1 MPSGNTTVKGLLY
14 INSLDNSYII
24 CGPNATNYYLN
35 IGSTYGA
42 SGMYGPNTCGIWT
55 STTGALHLNP
65 STASNKIYINSYN
78 TSGFLGVGSAGI
90 ADAKLHV
97 GSGAAS
103 TGNIYQRY
111 ISLIIGDGTATQT
124 LTDVCA
130 IFDSSVWCKSRFT
143 TSSDERI
150 KKNIQDIND
159 DGALQKILQIQ
170 PKTYEYIDKVE
181 RNDGIVY
188 GFIAQQIKEVIPEAV
203 KIEKAVIPNILK
215 VCNYNNDII
224 TLPEEDINK
233 LKVNDEIE
241 IIINNENNK
250 RLCKII
256 EINDD
261 NTIRI
266 NESLN
271 ITTEETTEETETIK
285 ECLVYG
291 SKVEDFHTLDKT
303 YIYTLNVCA
312 TQELFKL
319 IEQQNIIIQDL
330 QKRIEMLE
338 NK

>member
-1 MPSGNTTVKGLLY
+1 
-14 INSLDNSYII
+14 
-24 CGPNATNYYLN
+24 
-35 IGSTYGA
+35 
-42 SGMYGPNTCGIWT
+42 
-55 STTGALHLNP
+55 
-65 STASNKIYINSYN
+65 
-78 TSGFLGVGSAGI
+78 
-90 ADAKLHV
+90 V

-241 IIINNENNK
+241 IIINDDNNK

-261 NTIRI
+261 YTIKI

-271 ITTEETTEETETIK
+271 IITEETETIK
-285 ECLVYG
+285 ESLVYG
-291 SKVEDFHTLDKT
+291 SKVNDFHTLDKN

-312 TQELFKL
+312 TQELYKL
-319 IEQQNIIIQDL
+319 IKDL
-330 QKRIEMLE
+330 QNRISILE

>member
-1 MPSGNTTVKGLLY
+1 LIFNEGAMVGGVFSGDAFITSYWGVSVLLNSGGFTNGLGGGNNSRSYDPGYSSFTINMRSSGTQTTFDRRLFTVRPDGTTTIKGITY
-14 INSLDNSYII
+14 INSVDNSYIV
-24 CGPNATNYYLN
+24 CGPNTNNYYLN
-35 IGSTYGA
+35 VGSTSGA
-42 SGMYGPNTCGIWT
+42 STTMHGTNTCGVWT
-55 STTGALHLNP
+55 SFSGALHLNP
-65 STASNKIYINSYN
+65 STASNKIFINGFN

-188 GFIAQQIKEVIPEAV
+188 GFIAQQIK
-203 KIEKAVIPNILK
+203 KLYQKQLK
-215 VCNYNNDII
+215 
-224 TLPEEDINK
+224 
-233 LKVNDEIE
+233 
-241 IIINNENNK
+241 
-250 RLCKII
+250 
-256 EINDD
+256 
-261 NTIRI
+261 
-266 NESLN
+266 
-271 ITTEETTEETETIK
+271 
-285 ECLVYG
+285 
-291 SKVEDFHTLDKT
+291 
-303 YIYTLNVCA
+303 
-312 TQELFKL
+312 
-319 IEQQNIIIQDL
+319 
-330 QKRIEMLE
+330 
-338 NK
+338 